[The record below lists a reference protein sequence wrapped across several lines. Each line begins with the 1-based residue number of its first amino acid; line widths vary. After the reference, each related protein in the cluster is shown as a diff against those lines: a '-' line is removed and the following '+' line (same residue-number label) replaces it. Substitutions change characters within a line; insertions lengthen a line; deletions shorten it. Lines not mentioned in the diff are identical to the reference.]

1 MASQPQ
7 AASRPTR
14 IGKLNRE
21 LLAQLKEFENTP
33 EEERWPGATWP
44 TAQAFRDA
52 EAFVRKLPL
61 DSIPKPYIGL
71 ADDGEVNF
79 LWKKD
84 GVHVDLGFYGT
95 GSYSYFARGE
105 SGNKIY
111 EEDALV
117 SDDFPCEIPA
127 LFKN

>member
-7 AASRPTR
+7 TAAHPKQAD
-14 IGKLNRE
+14 KLNLD
-21 LLAQLKEFENTP
+21 LLAQLEEFEKTP
-33 EEERWPGATWP
+33 EEDRWPGATWP
-44 TAQAFRDA
+44 TSQAFRDA
-52 EAFVRKLPL
+52 EVFIRKLPL

-95 GSYSYFARGE
+95 GSYSYFARGK

-117 SDDFPCEIPA
+117 SDDFPCEILA